1 MTPYH
6 FVTELHVTA
15 SAEAVYRAIAD
26 PRWVGDWDD
35 ATHVDRCRPGDD
47 TGLGACFDATV
58 RAPLGYRLSARVET
72 VEAEP
77 WSRLR
82 MRATGSVEGTGRWD
96 LAEGEQG
103 TEVRFEWAVNTTER
117 WMDLLAPVARPVFER
132 SHSVVMRNAAGTAA
146 AHLGAELLHFE
157 SRSIRV

>member
-6 FVTELHVTA
+6 FVTSFGVTA

-26 PRWVGDWDD
+26 PRWVGEWDD
-35 ATHVDRCRPGDD
+35 ATRVDRRRPGDA

-58 RAPLGYRLSARVET
+58 RAPLGYHLSACIET

-77 WSRLR
+77 WCRLR
-82 MRATGSVEGTGRWD
+82 MRANGSVEGTGHWELEERNH
-96 LAEGEQG
+96 G

-117 WMDLLAPVARPVFER
+117 WMDLLAPVARPLFER
-132 SHSVVMRNAAGTAA
+132 SHAIVMRNAAVTAA
-146 AHLGAELLHFE
+146 DYLGADLLHFE
-157 SRSIRV
+157 SRSVRT